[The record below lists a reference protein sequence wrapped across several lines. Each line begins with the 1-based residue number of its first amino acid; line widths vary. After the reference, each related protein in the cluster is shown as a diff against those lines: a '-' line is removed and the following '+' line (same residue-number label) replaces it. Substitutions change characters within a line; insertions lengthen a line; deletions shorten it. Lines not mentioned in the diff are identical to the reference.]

1 MLKQTR
7 LVPKKVAVIGVGN
20 ILLKDEGIGIYAAKY
35 IAENFLFLPPVNI
48 IDGGTLGFKLI
59 GYFQSYDKVIIMD
72 TISTDDVAGS
82 IYDIPSKVLMGMG
95 KYRRTAHEVEVVEM
109 LEICSTAE
117 TMAEVNVI
125 GIVPEDIRSVEINL
139 TDELKKHFHAFV
151 RTAVNQLK
159 KTGFKTEYKRG
170 QRSLNEI
177 IRSYNFPHAQ
187 RPFTGKDISE
197 KLV

>member
-1 MLKQTR
+1 MI
-7 LVPKKVAVIGVGN
+7 PKKVAVIGVGN

-35 IAENFLFLPPVNI
+35 IAENFLFLPSVNI

-59 GYFQSYDKVIIMD
+59 GYFQNYDKVIIMD

-139 TDELKKHFHAFV
+139 TDELKNHFHVFV
-151 RTAVNQLK
+151 RTAVNQIE

-170 QRSLNEI
+170 KRSLNEI
-177 IRSYNFPHAQ
+177 IRLYNFPHAQ
-187 RPFTGKDISE
+187 RPFTGKDVSE
-197 KLV
+197 KLI